1 MAKNRKNQPAAVR
14 FGPALKAFVLCV
26 LIGGSGVGYVWQ
38 KSQIK
43 QLGDQIKQREQRFVE
58 LDNQNKKLRDQL
70 AMLRSPAQLS
80 ERVQKLNLGLAM
92 PQPNQV
98 WRLAEPALTA
108 PVPENAPGQAIASA
122 SSTGL
127 AMH

>member
-1 MAKNRKNQPAAVR
+1 MAKNRKNRSAAVR
-14 FGPALKAFVLCV
+14 FGPALKAFVLCA

-43 QLGDQIKQREQRFVE
+43 QLGDQIKQREHLLE
-58 LDNQNKKLRDQL
+58 NLDDQNKKLRGQL
-70 AMLRSPAQLS
+70 ATLRSPAQLND
-80 ERVQKLNLGLAM
+80 RVQKLNLGLAM

-98 WRLAEPALTA
+98 WRLAEPVLTPPA
-108 PVPENAPGQAIASA
+108 AVEAAVRTIAS
-122 SSTGL
+122 SPETGL

>member
-1 MAKNRKNQPAAVR
+1 MAKNRKNLSAATR
-14 FGPALKAFVLCV
+14 FGPALKAFLLCV
-26 LIGGSGVGYVWQ
+26 VIGGSGLGYVWQ

-43 QLGDQIKQREQRFVE
+43 QLGDQIKQREGRLTEVS
-58 LDNQNKKLRDQL
+58 NQNQKLRDQL
-70 AMLRSPAQLS
+70 AILRSPAQLK

-98 WRLAEPALTA
+98 WPLAEPVLPPPATVETPA
-108 PVPENAPGQAIASA
+108 QSIASSPEA
-122 SSTGL
+122 GL

>member
-1 MAKNRKNQPAAVR
+1 MAKNRKNQSAAVR

-38 KSQIK
+38 KSQINE
-43 QLGDQIKQREQRFVE
+43 LGRQIKQRELRLGE
-58 LDNQNKKLRDQL
+58 LDGQNKKLRDQL
-70 AMLRSPAQLS
+70 AMLRSPAQLN
-80 ERVQKLNLGLAM
+80 EKVQKLNLGLAM

-98 WRLAEPALTA
+98 WRLAEPVVA
-108 PVPENAPGQAIASA
+108 PSAVNSTIQTIAS
-122 SSTGL
+122 SPETGL